1 MRGSTKTNS
10 EYPSGNW
17 ITAMAKKGR
26 PKWQTVRAWWDELA
40 GENRERHERVG
51 CENSSFSHFF
61 AFPQT
66 RTGFHTW
73 KRGADGRY
81 LLFSQWDYHLLA
93 LIGIRRSNIR
103 KGVLSTNSACYV
115 PAVARGIDQSEP
127 FTPPSAQSLPFSA
140 RSAQER
146 GPSLSFKKSHS

>member
-1 MRGSTKTNS
+1 MSDTGLPHRHYKHGSFCFPPFNFWVPCLGMRGSTKTNS

-17 ITAMAKKGR
+17 ITALAKKER
-26 PKWQTVRAWWDELA
+26 PKWQTVRAWWDELGKTA
-40 GENRERHERVG
+40 RGMNVLGVKTHHI
-51 CENSSFSHFF
+51 SHVF

-73 KRGADGRY
+73 KKGADGRY

-103 KGVLSTNSACYV
+103 KGVLSTNSACCSGERY
-115 PAVARGIDQSEP
+115 RSEQI
-127 FTPPSAQSLPFSA
+127 FHTI
-140 RSAQER
+140 
-146 GPSLSFKKSHS
+146 